1 MKLGEVLSLLKAGY
15 TKAEI
20 AEMLKPE
27 EVGDQPGEGVASPAT
42 SEPQKEAPAQ
52 NEAPAQSFATSEQ
65 FDALSKKFDDLT
77 KTIQNF
83 NITFSQQPA
92 GADRS
97 ESAEDIISNA
107 FLGGATK

>member
-27 EVGDQPGEGVASPAT
+27 EVGDQPGEGVDSPAT
-42 SEPQKEAPAQ
+42 SEPQS
-52 NEAPAQSFATSEQ
+52 EAPAQSFATSEQ

-92 GADRS
+92 GADHS
-97 ESAEDIISNA
+97 ESAEDIISKA
-107 FLGGATK
+107 FLGGANK